1 MSRAARP
8 HHRLGTALVHPVTP
22 ARSPFSLFI
31 LSLVLVLLGP
41 SAVAGEATERLE
53 AFYRE
58 VRSLQAD
65 FEQRVLG
72 PEGAVQERSQGEVWI
87 KRPDRFRWDYRKPHQ
102 QLIVA
107 DGETVKFFDPEL
119 EQVTV
124 RDFTA
129 GLGHTPS
136 QVLAGGGDLERHFHV
151 REGESQGPLAW
162 VVLEPREPGEAG
174 FRKARIGVAESPAR
188 VRRFEFTDAFG
199 NRTRIDFSRIELNP
213 TLDNDRFQFQAPAGT
228 DVLRGGGPNP

>member
-1 MSRAARP
+1 MHSIAPARP
-8 HHRLGTALVHPVTP
+8 
-22 ARSPFSLFI
+22 PFSLFI
-31 LSLVLVLLGP
+31 LSLFLLVLVKP
-41 SAVAGEATERLE
+41 VSAGEASQRLE

-58 VRSLQAD
+58 VQSLRAD

-72 PEGAVQERSQGEVWI
+72 PEGEVQERSRGKVWI
-87 KRPDRFRWDYRKPHQ
+87 KRPDRFRWDYREPYR

-107 DGETVKFFDPEL
+107 DGETVKFFDPEM

-124 RDFTA
+124 RDFA
-129 GLGHTPS
+129 KGLGHTPS

-151 REGESQGPLAW
+151 REGESDGSLAW

-199 NRTRIDFSRIELNP
+199 NRTRIDFSGIRLNP

-228 DVLRGGGPNP
+228 DVLGSGGRNP